1 MSAPAGRPGP
11 IVSVFGGSRAAE
23 DSDDYRDAYQ
33 LGRLLATHGYT
44 LCNGGYHGTMAAAAR
59 GAKDAQGWSIGITV
73 GLLEHIDPN
82 EWLDERIPTPSLMA
96 RLEQLVTL
104 GEAYV
109 VLRGGIGTLLEF
121 ALVWNLRQL
130 QPLPLKPIVAL
141 GADWHAVLDTLPRH
155 LVVRDSDLAMIAR
168 AATPEEAV
176 ALLDAHFAPGAP
188 PRAAD
193 PGSGF
198 TG

>member
-1 MSAPAGRPGP
+1 MSAPRGRPGP

-23 DSDDYRDAYQ
+23 DSPEYRDAYQ
-33 LGRLLATHGYT
+33 LGRLLATRGYT

-82 EWLDERIPTPSLMA
+82 EWLDEQIPTPSLMA

-109 VLRGGIGTLLEF
+109 VLRGGIGTLLEL

-130 QPLPLKPIVAL
+130 QPTPQKPIVAL
-141 GADWHAVLDTLPRH
+141 GPDWHAVLDTMLRH
-155 LVVRDSDLAMIAR
+155 LAVRDSDLAMVTR
-168 AATPEEAV
+168 ADTPEEAV
-176 ALLDAHFAPGAP
+176 AYLDAHFAGRDAP
-188 PRAAD
+188 PSAPA
-193 PGSGF
+193 PF